1 MERELG
7 WKPAISLEEG
17 LRQTIA
23 WYRTNTKWMARVR
36 SGEYL
41 AYYQKHYANR
51 EPSRHAIE
59 ESGRKS
65 PA

>member
-17 LRQTIA
+17 LRQTIE
-23 WYRTNTKWMARVR
+23 WYRANTKWMAAVR
-36 SGEYL
+36 GGEYL

-51 EPSRHAIE
+51 DSSRHAIK
-59 ESGRKS
+59 ESGGGFPS
-65 PA
+65 